1 MGQIKMKSDGT
12 RKCKES
18 VRDIG
23 QIASTLGDI
32 QKYLTVVHA
41 FRGCFIFGQEK
52 LSILRL
58 LSSKNKKK
66 TFSAREVGDNFCDSN
81 ATPEQATNKEN
92 NIFSLSFC
100 LLSSTRIE
108 LSTRRQFKCKQFLL
122 ETSGWNIDTSPER

>member
-1 MGQIKMKSDGT
+1 MLIYMWNDMMGQIKMKSDGT

-23 QIASTLGDI
+23 QIVSTLGDI
-32 QKYLTVVHA
+32 QKYLTVIHA

-66 TFSAREVGDNFCDSN
+66 NFFSSRS
-81 ATPEQATNKEN
+81 
-92 NIFSLSFC
+92 
-100 LLSSTRIE
+100 
-108 LSTRRQFKCKQFLL
+108 RRQFLRFKCN
-122 ETSGWNIDTSPER
+122 T